1 MFSPNRTDGEVDL
14 GYGRLAISLTYGVE
28 CPIMYPP
35 GTPFRYESR
44 MKNEDVFLPDRF
56 RG

>member
-44 MKNEDVFLPDRF
+44 IKNEDVFLPDRF